1 MNIRWPVTLLGAA
14 AGLAIASIPGALLGG
29 VLGHSVDRRL
39 KIDSWR
45 GLLTRLGWSGS
56 ALDDQD
62 LLFILLGRLAKSDG
76 RVKEAHIAQTR
87 AEMRRLNLS
96 IEQQRRA
103 IEAFNRGKSG
113 NDGLLLPLR
122 RLRKRPEQVRSV
134 LASCWRL
141 AAVEPQISTRKHNLI
156 LLWGRWA
163 GCTPGEVL
171 DLQPTA
177 SQHHPR
183 QGKARDTGVTAR
195 ARNPYE
201 DALMLLGIQ
210 ETSEE
215 KEIKRAY
222 RRLLSQYH
230 PDKLAGAGASPEA
243 VREAT
248 EKTRELH
255 SAYSLVRER
264 HGF

>member
-1 MNIRWPVTLLGAA
+1 MRWPVTLLGAA

-29 VLGHSVDRRL
+29 VLGHSLDRRL
-39 KIDSWR
+39 QIRSWK
-45 GLLTRLGWSGS
+45 GLIQRLGWSGGE
-56 ALDDQD
+56 LDDND
-62 LLFILLGRLAKSDG
+62 LLFILLGRLAKCDG
-76 RVKEAHIAQTR
+76 RVRETHIAQTR
-87 AEMRRLNLS
+87 AEMRRLSLDT
-96 IEQQRRA
+96 EQQRRA
-103 IEAFNRGKSG
+103 IEAFNRGKTG
-113 NDGLLLPLR
+113 DDGLLLPLR
-122 RLRKRPEQVRSV
+122 RLRKRPEKVRSV
-134 LASCWRL
+134 LSSCWRL
-141 AAVEPQISTRKHNLI
+141 AAAEPQISERKRNLI

-177 SQHHPR
+177 SQHNP
-183 QGKARDTGVTAR
+183 GKARESSVAPR

-201 DALMLLGIQ
+201 EALQLLGVR
-210 ETSEE
+210 ETSESG
-215 KEIKRAY
+215 EIKRAY

-230 PDKLAGAGASPEA
+230 PDKLAGAGASTDA

-255 SAYSLVRER
+255 SAYTLVRER